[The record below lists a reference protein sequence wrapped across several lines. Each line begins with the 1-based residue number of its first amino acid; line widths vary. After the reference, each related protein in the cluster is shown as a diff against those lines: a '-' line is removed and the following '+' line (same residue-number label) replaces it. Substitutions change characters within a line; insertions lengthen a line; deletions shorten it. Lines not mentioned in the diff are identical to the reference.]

1 MKSWLRSAALAVAS
15 AVAITGVPAIA
26 NAAPTAPTAST
37 THAADTS
44 SIQEKQ
50 HALKDTLVHAA
61 KTFEGATTSPDGNTL
76 TLKHGLFT
84 INKKDSTLEIIDS
97 AGKTITTLPLKGIF
111 NKSVY
116 SLHASLSDSH
126 KTVTLTRGEFLSK
139 ATPVQLHGVE
149 KFKKNTSAWIKLYGD
164 YASYALQHDPLAFV
178 GGTVLGIV
186 GGNIISSIAFSAT
199 DATLKFVNGVLSQI
213 AVVGAPAAIVI
224 DIITWNVFYNPTIIA
239 LYITLIANTPALLS
253 AKLAKDPVPRHKA
266 QRLLDGTKAY
276 LTFGDVPRV

>member
-116 SLHASLSDSH
+116 SLHASLSDSP

-253 AKLAKDPVPRHKA
+253 AKLAKDPVARHKA

-276 LTFGDVPRV
+276 LTFGDVTRV

>member
-1 MKSWLRSAALAVAS
+1 M
-15 AVAITGVPAIA
+15 
-26 NAAPTAPTAST
+26 
-37 THAADTS
+37 
-44 SIQEKQ
+44 
-50 HALKDTLVHAA
+50 HAA
-61 KTFEGATTSPDGNTL
+61 KTFEGATTSPDDNTL

-253 AKLAKDPVPRHKA
+253 AKLAKDPVARHKA

-276 LTFGDVPRV
+276 LTFGDVTRV